1 MPDNPISSALGA
13 VGAAVG
19 NVVTDVT
26 GAVTGAVQTA
36 PTPVPDVVTPILE
49 RIPSFRAAPPPD
61 TVIANLGLL
70 AKLTGRWAGRGFN
83 LIARPDFEG
92 HNDIFLELNLTN
104 EELDFRT
111 IGSSIP
117 NRGSGQND
125 IDLFGLHYLQQISDA
140 TDGGAL
146 HLEPGIW
153 INVPSTTAP
162 VETASITRL
171 ATIPHGNA
179 LAAEGIA
186 FTVPAPKFA
195 FANTVPFPVGG
206 NVPPQGTPNGFP
218 EYNLGAPNPFRTN
231 PVPAGIT
238 QAMVTNP
245 NVALAAA
252 IAGQTITETVVLNIG
267 TVASITEGTNPPTVH
282 NISDG
287 GGGVEN
293 IPFLVR
299 NADAAQMTA
308 TFWIETVKHGN
319 GSFLQLQYTQTVLL
333 NFLGL
338 SWPHVT
344 VATLVKRF

>member
-1 MPDNPISSALGA
+1 LPA
-13 VGAAVG
+13 VGPA
-19 NVVTDVT
+19 
-26 GAVTGAVQTA
+26 
-36 PTPVPDVVTPILE
+36 
-49 RIPSFRAAPPPD
+49 
-61 TVIANLGLL
+61 
-70 AKLTGRWAGRGFN
+70 RGFN

-92 HNDIFLELNLTN
+92 HNDIFLEFLELNLTN

-125 IDLFGLHYLQQISDA
+125 IELFGLHYLQQISDA
-140 TDGGAL
+140 IDGGAL

-153 INVPSTTAP
+153 INVPSTTDP
-162 VETASITRL
+162 VETASVTRL

-179 LAAEGIA
+179 LAAEGTA
-186 FTVPAPKFA
+186 FKVAGGPHIA

-206 NVPPQGTPNGFP
+206 NVPPQGTSNPFP
-218 EYNLGAPNPFRTN
+218 EYALGAPNPFRTN
-231 PVPAGIT
+231 PIPVGIT
-238 QAMVTNP
+238 QAMVTDP
-245 NVALAAA
+245 NVALSAA

-267 TVASITEGTNPPTVH
+267 TVASFTEGTNPPTVH
-282 NISDG
+282 NINDG

-293 IPFLVR
+293 IPFLIS
-299 NADAAQMTA
+299 NAEAAQVTA

-319 GSFLQLQYTQTVLL
+319 GTFPQLQYTQTVLL

>member
-1 MPDNPISSALGA
+1 MAPDNPLSSALEA
-13 VGAAVG
+13 VGSTVT
-19 NVVTDVT
+19 NVVSSVAGAPAAAPAPVTDL
-26 GAVTGAVQTA
+26 
-36 PTPVPDVVTPILE
+36 VTPLIE
-49 RIPSFRAAPPPD
+49 RIPSFRAAPAPD
-61 TVIANLGLL
+61 SVIANLGLL
-70 AKLTGRWAGRGFN
+70 GKLSGRWAGKGFN

-125 IDLFGLHYLQQISDA
+125 IELFGLHYLQQISDA

-153 INVPSTTAP
+153 INVPATTDP
-162 VETASITRL
+162 VETASVTRL

-179 LAAEGIA
+179 LAAEGTA
-186 FTVPAPKFA
+186 FKVPGGPRIA

-206 NVPPQGTPNGFP
+206 NVPPQGTSNGFP
-218 EYNLGAPNPFRTN
+218 EYALGTPNPFRTN
-231 PVPAGIT
+231 PVPVGIT
-238 QAMVTNP
+238 QAMVTDP
-245 NVALAAA
+245 NVALSAA
-252 IAGQTITETVVLNIG
+252 IAHQTITETVVLNIG
-267 TVASITEGTNPPTVH
+267 TVASTTEGTNPPTVH
-282 NISDG
+282 NINDG

-293 IPFLVR
+293 IPFLIK
-299 NADAAQMTA
+299 NAEAAQVTA